1 MHCPKCYSRKI
12 KKNGFTHYGKQNH
25 RCLECGRQFVKD
37 SDHYIDT
44 EKRIHIRRCRK
55 ECVSLCRICR
65 IFSVSFTWLHEFTK
79 EVWEEAPDS
88 LGCRAAAMEVQS
100 LEELQELSIQFDEVW
115 TFCSQRMLKQWLWIA
130 YDPW

>member
-1 MHCPKCYSRKI
+1 M
-12 KKNGFTHYGKQNH
+12 
-25 RCLECGRQFVKD
+25 KD